1 MVWTVDSMDLKLM
14 LYPNLT
20 FGKYSIVQGDRTHGK
35 NSSNGQGKLVQKRQ
49 SLFGLSEKPKY
60 GNSVPDH
67 TKEQLNTHQS

>member
-1 MVWTVDSMDLKLM
+1 MESTL
-14 LYPNLT
+14 LYH
-20 FGKYSIVQGDRTHGK
+20 IGDRTQGK
-35 NSSNGQGKLVQKRQ
+35 DSSNGQGKLVQKRQ